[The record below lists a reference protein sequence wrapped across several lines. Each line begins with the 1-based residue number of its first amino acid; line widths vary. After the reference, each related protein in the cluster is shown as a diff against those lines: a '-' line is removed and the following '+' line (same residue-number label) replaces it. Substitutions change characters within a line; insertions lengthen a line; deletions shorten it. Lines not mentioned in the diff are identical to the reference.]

1 MARQESQL
9 AMEAR
14 RSLRD
19 ESRLVDE
26 VAAVV
31 SLTAGVFS
39 LLSFFAFHMGSA
51 GAQVAGRVGRGWA
64 DLMVQAFGLSS
75 YLLPLFLA
83 LVAFGL
89 FRQASGTLTVAR
101 GGGALVMTVAA
112 AVLLAL
118 FSPPAAERSVTLA
131 GGWVGGF
138 LAELMGQAFGQLG
151 ALVVVGSLLLLSFLF
166 LTQVSLS
173 GLAAFAGTGVA
184 AAAGRLRRVAWRE
197 KVRERMDVVSRR
209 RVNVKKEAP
218 EADPPPIIVRA
229 EEKEAPKRGER
240 RRGGPPREVQ
250 EELPFEGELR
260 YQVPPSRL
268 LDAAERGSIHIDEE
282 ALHRSSQIL
291 EAKLADFGIVGR
303 VVEVRPG
310 PVITTFDIEPA
321 PGVKVNRI
329 VSLADDL
336 AMALRVP
343 GVRILAPVP
352 GKAVVG
358 IEVANPRR
366 EEVLLR
372 EIIES
377 EPFTHSASS
386 LTLALGKDTAGG
398 AVIGDLARMPHLL
411 VAGATGSGKSVAI
424 NAMIMSV
431 LYKAAPAEV
440 RFVLIDM
447 KMLELSVYED
457 IPHLL
462 VPVVTDPKQ
471 VVAVLNNIVEQ
482 MEERYRLMKQRGV
495 RHIDGYNR
503 LVDQEL
509 AELDA
514 GVLELTELAEEGAA
528 GSEEDEEEAAVVTP
542 PPRPERLP
550 KVVVIIDE
558 LADLM
563 MTMGRKVEEPI
574 TRLAQKARAAG
585 IHLILATQRPSVD
598 VITGLIKANFPARVS
613 FQTTARVDSRTI
625 LDHIGAERLLGRG
638 DMLYM
643 PAGSARLQRL
653 HGPLVTEAEIHRVA
667 EFVKRQGSP
676 QYVFS
681 LLEGAEDESEEGLDE
696 DLSDELYDQ
705 AVRLVT
711 DSGQAS
717 ISWVQRRL
725 RVGYNRAARMI
736 ERMER
741 EGVVSPSE
749 GGRPR
754 EVLARR
760 IDDE

>member
-1 MARQESQL
+1 M
-9 AMEAR
+9 
-14 RSLRD
+14 
-19 ESRLVDE
+19 
-26 VAAVV
+26 
-31 SLTAGVFS
+31 T
-39 LLSFFAFHMGSA
+39 FAS
-51 GAQVAGRVGRGWA
+51 
-64 DLMVQAFGLSS
+64 
-75 YLLPLFLA
+75 
-83 LVAFGL
+83 
-89 FRQASGTLTVAR
+89 
-101 GGGALVMTVAA
+101 

-118 FSPPAAERSVTLA
+118 FSPAASERPVTLA
-131 GGWVGGF
+131 GGWIGGF
-138 LAELMGQAFGQLG
+138 LAEIMGQAFGQLG
-151 ALVVVGSLLLLSFLF
+151 ALVIVGSLLLLCFLF
-166 LTQVSLS
+166 VTQVSLS
-173 GLAAFAGTGVA
+173 GVAGFAGDGARGVL
-184 AAAGRLRRVAWRE
+184 GRLKQISWKE
-197 KVRERMDVVSRR
+197 KVKEKVEVVARKPSN
-209 RVNVKKEAP
+209 VNWKKEAP
-218 EADPPPIIVRA
+218 AVAAAGPPPIVVLGA
-229 EEKEAPKRGER
+229 EDRVPQKAPARPARKGAAKA
-240 RRGGPPREVQ
+240 VQ
-250 EELPFEGELR
+250 EELPFESDAT
-260 YQVPPSRL
+260 YQEPPVRL
-268 LDAAERGSIHIDEE
+268 LDAPEHGVIRVDEE

-291 EAKLADFGIVGR
+291 VAKLADFGIEGR

-329 VSLADDL
+329 VSLGDDL

-366 EEVLLR
+366 DTVVLR
-372 EIIES
+372 ELIES
-377 EPFTHSASS
+377 EPFASS
-386 LTLALGKDTAGG
+386 PSSLALSLGKDTAGG

-411 VAGATGSGKSVAI
+411 VAGATGSGKSVAV
-424 NAMIMSV
+424 NAMIMSI
-431 LYKAAPAEV
+431 LYKAAPRDV

-471 VVAVLNNIVEQ
+471 VVAVLHNIVEQ
-482 MEERYRLMKQRGV
+482 MEERYRLMKDRGV
-495 RHIDGYNR
+495 RNIDGYNR
-503 LVDQEL
+503 IVEQEL

-514 GVLELTELAEEGAA
+514 GVIELTELVDEDA
-528 GSEEDEEEAAVVTP
+528 DEEEASGVVTP

-550 KVVVIIDE
+550 KIVVIIDE

-585 IHLILATQRPSVD
+585 IHLVLATQRPSVD
-598 VITGLIKANFPARVS
+598 VITGLIKANFPARIS

-653 HGPLVTEAEIHRVA
+653 HGPLVTEAEIHRVVD
-667 EFVKRQGSP
+667 FVKKQGTP
-676 QYVFS
+676 QYVLS
-681 LLEGAEDESEEGLDE
+681 LLQSTEEETDEGLEE
-696 DLSDELYDQ
+696 DLNDELYDQ

-711 DSGQAS
+711 ESGQAS

-741 EGVVSPSE
+741 EGVVSPSD

-760 IDDE
+760 IDDDD